1 MSEPRLSVLMVTGRR
16 RERVRVALEALAAQ
30 TVVRRSDTPSWAG
43 DAGKALAGARRG
55 YSARMPGRN
64 GRQKPPRP
72 QIEVNSANASPDEA
86 AAIAAALERFLW
98 ETAPAPREEPRSRW
112 LEAALREAV
121 CARPQLDR
129 GWGLG

>member
-1 MSEPRLSVLMVTGRR
+1 
-16 RERVRVALEALAAQ
+16 
-30 TVVRRSDTPSWAG
+30 
-43 DAGKALAGARRG
+43 
-55 YSARMPGRN
+55 MPGRN

-72 QIEVNSANASPDEA
+72 QIEVKSANASPDEA

-98 ETAPAPREEPRSRW
+98 ETAPAPHEEPRSRW